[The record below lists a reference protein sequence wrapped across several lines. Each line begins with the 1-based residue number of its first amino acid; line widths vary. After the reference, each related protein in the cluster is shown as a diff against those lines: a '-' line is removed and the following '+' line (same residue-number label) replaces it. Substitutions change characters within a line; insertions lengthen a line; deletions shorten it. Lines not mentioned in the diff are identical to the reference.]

1 MLGQQIALRFH
12 FKADRPLFIDP
23 PALTTDN
30 AIGGGRVAMVF
41 EYDGEAF
48 HGWQYQKSGV
58 RSVQG
63 ELAKAVQKVAN
74 HPVELV
80 CAGRTDAQ
88 VHASYQVIHFHTPS
102 VRTLRSWVMGVN
114 TALPDDIAVHWA
126 GAVDPDFHARFSA
139 IYRRYRYIIY
149 NGPVRP
155 GIMRRQVTW
164 TYRPLDAPAMHRAAQ
179 ALVGEHDFSSF
190 RAAGCQSRSPNR
202 YLECIEVS
210 RRGDYVIIDVQA
222 NAFLHH
228 MVRNIAGALMSV
240 GCGDQSEGWIGDLL
254 SARDRRLAGVTAPPY
269 GLYLVDVGYPEGSGI
284 PLAEVGPG
292 FARPWFVEGENRP
305 RAMRKVH
312 HKSDHSE

>member
-1 MLGQQIALRFH
+1 
-12 FKADRPLFIDP
+12 
-23 PALTTDN
+23 
-30 AIGGGRVAMVF
+30 MVF

-63 ELAKAVQKVAN
+63 ELARAVQKVAA

-80 CAGRTDAQ
+80 CAGRTDAG
-88 VHASYQVIHFHTPS
+88 VHASYQVIHFHTSS

-114 TALPDDIAVHWA
+114 TALPFDIAVHWA
-126 GAVDPDFHARFSA
+126 GNVAPDFHARFSA

-155 GIMRRQVTW
+155 GIMRRQVSW
-164 TYRPLDAPAMHRAAQ
+164 TFRPLDAEAMHRAAQ
-179 ALVGEHDFSSF
+179 VLVGEHDFSAF

-202 YLECIEVS
+202 YLEFIEVR

-228 MVRNIAGALMSV
+228 MVRNIAGALMAV
-240 GCGDQSEGWIGDLL
+240 GSGEQEESWIHDILI
-254 SARDRRLAGVTAPPY
+254 AKDRRLAGVTAPPF
-269 GLYLVDVGYPEGSGI
+269 GLYLVDVGYPEGAGV
-284 PLAEVGPG
+284 PLGMAGPG
-292 FARPWFVEGENRP
+292 FVRPWFTSDENHPRP
-305 RAMRKVH
+305 MSKVH
-312 HKSDHSE
+312 HKTDSSE